1 MFRSV
6 LRNFLSFFLIL
17 IISLCII
24 IWWGVKKF
32 EMPSDQVVEGTF
44 LINPGD
50 SFNAIAKNLSDKKYI
65 DNPYIFKLGVLV
77 TQNRKKLKHG
87 EYEFP
92 KKASMNDI
100 LTLIVDGRTK
110 VHKLIIP
117 EGFSNF
123 QITERMMSEELLRG
137 KIEALLVEGSYAP
150 QTYLFSR
157 GDKRNNLL
165 TLMGEQQ
172 LVILDQAWKN
182 RAIGL
187 PLNNKYEALIL
198 ASIIEEEASSIEEQ
212 KIISSVFINR
222 LKYGMRLQTDPTV
235 IYGITKGEYKLGRGL
250 LKTELTQYTPWN
262 TYRIK
267 GLPPTPITNPGKAAI
282 EAATQPAS
290 TDFLYFVANG
300 KGGHWFAKTNEEHN
314 KNVTKWREIERSRNK
329 NVND

>member
-1 MFRSV
+1 MFRIV
-6 LRNFLSFFLIL
+6 LRNSLSFLLIL
-17 IISLCII
+17 IIVLCFF

-32 EMPSDQVVEGTF
+32 ETPSDHLVEGTF

-50 SFNAIAKNLSDKKYI
+50 SFNLIVRNLSDKKYI
-65 DNPYIFKLGVLV
+65 DNPYIFKLGVLAK
-77 TQNRKKLKHG
+77 QSRKKLKYG

-92 KKASMNDI
+92 KNASMNDI
-100 LTLIVDGRTK
+100 LTFIVDGRTK

-250 LKTELTQYTPWN
+250 LKSELNQFTPWN